1 MSLIPEKLLARLRSN
16 WRRNLFENNSLD
28 LNPVAKVFLPD
39 SDFTAIFTE
48 MDPDRKLLFGL
59 VDHGQGR
66 MKVEAMSLAELED
79 LRGNWGCPVEVDT
92 AFKPKMPLSGYVKDA
107 ARLGRIAI

>member
-1 MSLIPEKLLARLRSN
+1 MSLIPEKLLARLTSN
-16 WRRNLFENNSLD
+16 WRKNLFENNSID
-28 LNPVAKVFLPD
+28 LKPVAKVFLPD
-39 SDFTAIFTE
+39 GDFSAIFTE

-79 LRGNWGCPVEVDT
+79 LRGHWGCPIEVDT
-92 AFKPKMPLSGYVKDA
+92 SFRSKMPLSGYVKA
-107 ARLGRIAI
+107 AAQLGRIAI